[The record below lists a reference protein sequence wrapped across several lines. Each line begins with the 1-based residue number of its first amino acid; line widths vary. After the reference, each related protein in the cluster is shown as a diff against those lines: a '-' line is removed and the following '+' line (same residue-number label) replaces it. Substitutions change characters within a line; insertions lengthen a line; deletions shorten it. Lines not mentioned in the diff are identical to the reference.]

1 MIHSHMILTLDNT
14 TWFFVIVFNPF
25 YVCFEPF
32 GFRFHTLYDLIM
44 SSEIPYHVEGD
55 CGLPA
60 LSDASG
66 TQSENPKSD
75 EVDLPY
81 VLKLSMGFG
90 KLPLPNKKKMVR
102 QMVDAHFRLHAGKEE
117 GLGRIRKS
125 TYSSRAKD
133 GLFLWIECNSAKVI
147 SRFWAKH
154 AIKLAGDTG
163 TCEQMPKE
171 WVKKQLQKDQ
181 QLAEKS
187 EVFSRNYASSGMLAV
202 AKLSTMLSDRAST
215 KRRRRGEN
223 KLTTVLVE
231 TNVVSKQFVR
241 ASTGESVSEAV
252 KDEELENETDSDSE
266 VGNA

>member
-1 MIHSHMILTLDNT
+1 MT
-14 TWFFVIVFNPF
+14 
-25 YVCFEPF
+25 
-32 GFRFHTLYDLIM
+32 
-44 SSEIPYHVEGD
+44 SEIPYHVEGD

-117 GLGRIRKS
+117 GLGRIRKT
-125 TYSSRAKD
+125 TYSTRAKD
-133 GLFLWIECNSAKVI
+133 GLFLWIECKGEVI
-147 SRFWAKH
+147 SRFWAKN

-181 QLAEKS
+181 QMAEKA

-202 AKLSTMLSDRAST
+202 AKLSTMLNDRAST

-252 KDEELENETDSDSE
+252 KGEELENETDSDSE

>member
-1 MIHSHMILTLDNT
+1 MIHSHMILTFDNT

-44 SSEIPYHVEGD
+44 SREIPYHAEGD
-55 CGLPA
+55 CGVPA

-66 TQSENPKSD
+66 TQSENPKSA
-75 EVDLPY
+75 EVDMPY

-90 KLPLPNKKKMVR
+90 KLPLPNKKMVR
-102 QMVDAHFRLHAGKEE
+102 QMVDAHFRLHGGNME
-117 GLGRIRKS
+117 GLGRIRKTCFS
-125 TYSSRAKD
+125 TRAKD
-133 GLFLWIECNSAKVI
+133 GLFLWIECEREVI
-147 SRFWAKH
+147 SRFWAKN

-202 AKLSTMLSDRAST
+202 AKLSTMLNDRAST

-252 KDEELENETDSDSE
+252 KVEELENETDSDSE

>member
-1 MIHSHMILTLDNT
+1 
-14 TWFFVIVFNPF
+14 
-25 YVCFEPF
+25 
-32 GFRFHTLYDLIM
+32 
-44 SSEIPYHVEGD
+44 
-55 CGLPA
+55 
-60 LSDASG
+60 
-66 TQSENPKSD
+66 
-75 EVDLPY
+75 
-81 VLKLSMGFG
+81 
-90 KLPLPNKKKMVR
+90 MVR

-117 GLGRIRKS
+117 GLGRIRKT

>member
-1 MIHSHMILTLDNT
+1 
-14 TWFFVIVFNPF
+14 
-25 YVCFEPF
+25 
-32 GFRFHTLYDLIM
+32 
-44 SSEIPYHVEGD
+44 
-55 CGLPA
+55 
-60 LSDASG
+60 
-66 TQSENPKSD
+66 
-75 EVDLPY
+75 
-81 VLKLSMGFG
+81 
-90 KLPLPNKKKMVR
+90 MVR

-117 GLGRIRKS
+117 GLGRIRKTCYS
-125 TYSSRAKD
+125 TRAKD
-133 GLFLWIECNSAKVI
+133 GLFLWIECKREVI
-147 SRFWAKH
+147 SRFWAKN

-202 AKLSTMLSDRAST
+202 AKLSTMLSDRASS